1 MSTQAQKLAPIAFIS
16 LWSTGFI
23 GSKLGAPYIEPFAF
37 LALRY
42 AFAVPL
48 LISLGALLGSGR
60 YLPVKTAIHCMV
72 TGTLV
77 HGIYLGGV
85 FWAIRQGLP
94 AGAAALMVGLQ
105 PVVTALAAGW
115 LLKEQI
121 TWRHWLGFAGGSAG
135 LLLVLLPKLGEA
147 ASGITS
153 VTVSVMLVSVIAI
166 SLGTVYQK
174 RFVQGADHVTGTTW
188 QYAGALLFTVP
199 LTFTETWEITWSPQL
214 IFAMAWLV
222 LVLSIGAI
230 LLLMYMIRTGSAAEV
245 GSLFYLVPAATTLES
260 YFLFGETLTLVQIA
274 GMVLIM
280 AAILFIRR
288 KPRPA

>member
-1 MSTQAQKLAPIAFIS
+1 MSIQPGKIAPIAFIS

-23 GSKLGAPYIEPFAF
+23 DSKLGSPYIEPFVF
-37 LALRY
+37 LTLRY
-42 AFAVPL
+42 AFAAPL
-48 LISLGALLGSGR
+48 LVFLGFFLNSNRKQTPRVIL
-60 YLPVKTAIHCMV
+60 HCMI
-72 TGTLV
+72 TGILV
-77 HGIYLGGV
+77 HGIYLAGI
-85 FWAIRQGLP
+85 FWSISRGMP

-115 LLKEQI
+115 LLNERI
-121 TWRHWLGFAGGSAG
+121 TSRHWAGFAGGSAG
-135 LLLVLLPKLGEA
+135 LVLVLLPKLGAA
-147 ASGITS
+147 ASGITPL
-153 VTVSVMLVSVIAI
+153 TVAVMLVSVAAI

-174 RFVQGADHVTGTTW
+174 RFVQGANHVTSTTW
-188 QYAGALLFTVP
+188 QYAGALLFTAP
-199 LTFTETWEITWSPQL
+199 LTLTETWQITWSGQL

-230 LLLMYMIRTGSAAEV
+230 LLLMYMIRTGSAADV